1 MLILLNMAYLFP
13 VSCVGVDAVFVGS
26 HVVEQP
32 ASKKWKYDN
41 CVDSE
46 SEVPGTK
53 VMALPTGTVPCN
65 KHLCDV
71 VAVVKPHIRQLIE
84 DANLVSL

>member
-1 MLILLNMAYLFP
+1 LF
-13 VSCVGVDAVFVGS
+13 VDS

-41 CVDSE
+41 CVDNE
-46 SEVPGTK
+46 NEVPGTK
-53 VMALPTGTVPCN
+53 VMALPTGAVTCN

-84 DANLVSL
+84 DANLVHM